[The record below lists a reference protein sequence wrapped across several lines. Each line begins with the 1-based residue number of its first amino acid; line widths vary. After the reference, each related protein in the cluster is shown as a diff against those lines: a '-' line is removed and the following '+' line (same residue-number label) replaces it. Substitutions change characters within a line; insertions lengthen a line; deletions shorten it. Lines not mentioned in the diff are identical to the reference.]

1 MWLSIVSACVGLFF
15 MGTINYVGVHDNLYL
30 FILGTLINGCAG
42 ALALNNGVAATVEH
56 LRRKFP
62 GAGETVN
69 NITSGIFVFFFSIG
83 EMLGPI
89 LGSVLTS
96 YTGSFSG
103 GVTIVNFIMGG
114 WAVITIYHL
123 GGSIFC
129 KQKDKHYEPYA

>member
-1 MWLSIVSACVGLFF
+1 MPFIMCMSSFVACVGLFF
-15 MGTINYVGVHDNLYL
+15 MGTINYVGWLGVQDNLYI
-30 FILGTLINGCAG
+30 FISGTLINGCAG

-89 LGSVLTS
+89 LGSVLT
-96 YTGSFSG
+96 
-103 GVTIVNFIMGG
+103 
-114 WAVITIYHL
+114 A
-123 GGSIFC
+123 
-129 KQKDKHYEPYA
+129 